1 MLGQMSWKVVAS
13 AILCAGA
20 LPAADNGGSIQGIV
34 KNASGEPVSGAF
46 VKLKNPDSR
55 LTFMVISQAQGR
67 YTASNLPAGKYEVQG
82 VGGDFQ
88 SEMSTPV
95 EVTAERPAAV
105 DLRLTAER
113 APDLPHA
120 WPGMLPGQ
128 IAGEGGGNSTV
139 RVNLPDGAGKPI
151 VQAKCSF
158 CHGVGMIAS
167 ARFDHKGWE
176 DVLEEMQ
183 GYAQGSTIPMK
194 DLTEQESKTLLEYVT
209 ANFSNERPGRAA
221 RPVPDPN
228 SRLPRTLM
236 QGAESKYIAVE
247 FTLPNPRSEPHEV
260 TVDLQGNAWASQRAA
275 GHLGKLDPKTLV
287 YAEFDPP
294 TGKSSMHLN
303 GITRGPDGKIWFVD
317 ASANRRFI
325 SLDSKTMEYNLYPL
339 PKLKTGRAS
348 GNTMRVAPDG
358 SVWLASVGANEMIRL
373 QPSTKEFTVYSVP
386 AGVKAQRN
394 AAPYGIAI
402 DGAQNIWFVEN
413 AMNGLG
419 RITPST
425 GQIDEFKVPVDNS
438 VPRKAGMDSQGNV
451 WFGLHFAGKLMKVD
465 YKTLKMTVFT
475 PPTENAGVYS
485 IQGDPKSRY
494 IWLSEQHADKIA
506 RFDPQTEQFLEFP
519 LATAEEDNRRIEI
532 DPTNSNRIWW
542 SGNVSG
548 RMGYIE
554 VMN

>member
-1 MLGQMSWKVVAS
+1 MLRQMRRKIVGTVF
-13 AILCAGA
+13 LCAGVVQ
-20 LPAADNGGSIQGIV
+20 AADNGGRIQGVV
-34 KNASGEPVSGAF
+34 KDRSGEPVSGAF
-46 VKLKNPDSR
+46 VKVKNPELR
-55 LTFMVISQAQGR
+55 LTFMVISQAQGH
-67 YTASNLPAGKYEVQG
+67 YAASNLPQGKYEIQG

-88 SEMSTPV
+88 SEMSAPV
-95 EVTAERPAAV
+95 EVRAGRPATA
-105 DLRLTAER
+105 DLSVTVQR
-113 APDLPHA
+113 ALDLPHA

-128 IAGEGGGNSTV
+128 VAGEGGGNSTAP
-139 RVNLPDGAGKPI
+139 VNLPDGAGKPI
-151 VQAKCSF
+151 VLTKCVV
-158 CHGVGMIAS
+158 CHGAGTIAS
-167 ARFDHKGWE
+167 ARLDPKHWE
-176 DVLEEMQ
+176 DVIEEMRS
-183 GYAQGSTIPMK
+183 YMQGSTIPMK

-209 ANFSNERPGRAA
+209 ANFSEGRGRSA
-221 RPVPDPN
+221 RRVPDPN

-236 QGAESKYIAVE
+236 QGAETKYVAVE
-247 FTLPNPRSEPHEV
+247 FTLPDTKAEPHEV
-260 TVDLQGNAWASQRAA
+260 TVDLQGNAWVSQRTA
-275 GHLGKLDPKTLV
+275 GHLGKLDPGTLT
-287 YAEFDPP
+287 YNEFDPP
-294 TGKSSMHLN
+294 AGKSPMHLN

-325 SLDSKTMEYNLYPL
+325 SLDTKTMEYALFPL

-373 QPSTKEFTVYSVP
+373 QPSTKEFTVYGVP

-413 AMNGLG
+413 AMNALG

-425 GQIDEFKVPVDNS
+425 GQIVEFKVPVENS
-438 VPRKAGMDSQGNV
+438 VPRKAGMDSEGNV

-465 YKTLKMTVFT
+465 YKTLKMSVYT
-475 PPTENAGVYS
+475 PPTENAGAYS

-506 RFDPQTEQFLEFP
+506 RFDPQTEQFLELP
-519 LATAEEDNRRIEI
+519 LANAEEDNRRIEI

-554 VMN
+554 LVN